1 MIKYPNLKEVGKMKS
16 KLMVLGIVGI
26 AAILLSAVTVAQT
39 LHAKRKPEIPF
50 VGMSLVYNAVD
61 YNGDAQIRTISVLR
75 YDEATNCV
83 TVRDSQDQFDLMI
96 VNVENRGIVWSS
108 GTFKTTYV
116 EYWIPT
122 DVKVGSHVGILD
134 YDAVVTGSTVLSV
147 EGDHVRVW
155 ELQATYTAG
164 EGTIYGQDT
173 WYYEK
178 RTGLWIAAA
187 WVEWDENG
195 IPISDRN
202 WGGHLVSTNV
212 NLIEGDH

>member
-1 MIKYPNLKEVGKMKS
+1 MGK
-16 KLMVLGIVGI
+16 KLMVLGIAGI
-26 AAILLSAVTVAQT
+26 VAILLSAVTVAQT
-39 LHAKRKPEIPF
+39 LHAKSKPEIPF
-50 VGMSLVYNAVD
+50 VGMSMTYYAVD
-61 YNGDAQIRTISVLR
+61 WNGDAEIRTVSVLR

-83 TVRDSQDQFDLMI
+83 TIRDSQDSMDSMI
-96 VNVENRGIVWSS
+96 VNVENRGIMWSS
-108 GTFKTTYV
+108 GTWKTTYV

-122 DVKVGSHVGILD
+122 DVRVGSHVGILD
-134 YDAVVTGSTVLSV
+134 ADAVVTGSAVLSV

-164 EGTIYGQDT
+164 EGTIYGQTT

-187 WVEWDENG
+187 WIEGDEDG
-195 IPISDRN
+195 IPISGRN

-212 NLIEGDH
+212 NLIEGAH

>member
-1 MIKYPNLKEVGKMKS
+1 MGK
-16 KLMVLGIVGI
+16 KLMVLGIAGI

-39 LHAKRKPEIPF
+39 LHAKSKPEIPF
-50 VGMSLVYNAVD
+50 VGMSLVYYAVD
-61 YNGDAQIRTISVLR
+61 YNGDTQIRTISVLR

-83 TVRDSQDQFDLMI
+83 TMRDSFLGDWMI
-96 VNVENRGIVWSS
+96 IDVGTREFVWSS
-108 GTFKTTYV
+108 GYWKPSYV

-122 DVKVGSHVGILD
+122 NVKVGSHVGILD
-134 YDAVVTGSTVLSV
+134 SDAVVTGSTVLSV
-147 EGDHVRVW
+147 EGNHVRVW

-164 EGTIYGQDT
+164 GGSTIYGQTT

-195 IPISDRN
+195 IPLSDRN

-212 NLIEGDH
+212 NLIEGAH